1 MCLFVC
7 VLHCLLVCLLPSCWM
22 DTLDSGT
29 ANTDTGLRMRPAVS
43 CCFLLFP
50 PLRLMTLAATPA
62 TAAVPQE
69 LVQEGSFAFG
79 GCQVRVWRGSVAG
92 LNTIFLEPENGHF
105 WRGCIYGRNDDHV
118 RYSPNTT
125 SITALNPKPITA
137 LNTEPIT
144 ALNPK

>member
-1 MCLFVC
+1 MTL
-7 VLHCLLVCLLPSCWM
+7 VLPTL
-22 DTLDSGT
+22 TLDCGC
-29 ANTDTGLRMRPAVS
+29 GLLFPAVS